1 MVKKNE
7 SIAMKLKDI
16 LLNFRVWILLV
27 FLFVSFLAIN
37 PSFDNDGVSISG
49 VTPSLLASNAGI
61 TFDTTSSLRNLEEIR
76 SIDGVQIDNET
87 HFYDVVNSL
96 DYNESILFET
106 DRDVYPITFSDTNES
121 KIAQLGLSVRES
133 PNSNIRLGIELEG
146 GSRLI
151 LSPEDNLTEE
161 DYTLLVDT
169 LQSRLDVFGASGT
182 RVNKLEDAFSNEKFI
197 IVESTSSNKND
208 VFELIQRQG
217 IFEAKIDNQTVFT
230 GDDVLRVFNDPQR
243 AGLQRCDRI
252 GEGQQC
258 TFAFT
263 IEISPNAADSFFNVT
278 KDLNVVGESLSEPIT
293 FILDG
298 REITSLSVASSFKY
312 QRIYTPQISVS
323 GETLPTLEAAQND
336 GAREMKFLQT
346 ILNTQSLQTDL
357 EVVQS
362 YSISSSLGDEL
373 LKNSVLV
380 GIFSLLI
387 VAGIV
392 ALRYKK
398 IEIFGAILIALL
410 GEVFIVFGAAAFL
423 KLSIDLAAIGG
434 LIAAIGTGVDDQII
448 ITDEYFKKRKK
459 KLTSRKRVKAA
470 MYIIMIAYLTT
481 IAAMVPLYF
490 AGLKVLQGFAFMII
504 IGVTV
509 GVFITRPAYA
519 AMLRIFMTTR
529 KQREEEKQEELEEE
543 KYK

>member
-1 MVKKNE
+1 MNDKKE
-7 SIAMKLKDI
+7 SIWIKIKDI
-16 LLNFRVWILLV
+16 LLNFRVWILII
-27 FLFVSFLAIN
+27 FLLASFFAIS
-37 PSFDNDGVSISG
+37 PSFSKDGVVISG
-49 VTPSLLASNAGI
+49 VTPGLLASQNGFE
-61 TFDTTSSLRNLEEIR
+61 FDTTASLRNLERLISVNGEYIT
-76 SIDGVQIDNET
+76 DEKQ
-87 HFYDVVNSL
+87 FYEVVDSL
-96 DYNESILFET
+96 PINTSILFET
-106 DRDVYPITFSDTNES
+106 EKQIYNIIFSSSNES
-121 KIAQLGLSVRES
+121 LSSQLGLSVRNA
-133 PNSNIRLGIELEG
+133 PNSNVRLGIELEG

-151 LSPEDNLTEE
+151 LSPQENLTES
-161 DYTLLVDT
+161 DFDLLINT

-182 RVNKLEDAFSNEKFI
+182 KVNKLEDAFSNEKYI

-217 IFEAKIDNQTVFT
+217 IFEAKIKNTTVFT

-243 AGLQRCDRI
+243 AGLQRCSPTVD
-252 GEGQQC
+252 GHQC
-258 TFAFT
+258 VFAFT
-263 IEISPNAADSFFNVT
+263 IEISPAAADAFFNVT
-278 KDLNVVGESLSEPIT
+278 KDLNIVGGSLSEPIT

-298 REITSLSVASSFKY
+298 REITSLSVSSSFKY

-323 GETLPTLEAAQND
+323 GSSMPTVEAAQRD
-336 GAREMKFLQT
+336 GLREMKFLQT

-357 EVVQS
+357 VVVQS
-362 YSISSSLGDEL
+362 YSISSSLGEEL
-373 LKNSVLV
+373 LKNSVVV

-392 ALRYKK
+392 ALRYRK
-398 IEIFGAILIALL
+398 IEIFVAIIIALL
-410 GEVFIVFGAAAFL
+410 AEVFIVFGAAAFL

-459 KLTSRKRVKAA
+459 KTTSKKKIKAA
-470 MYIIMIAYLTT
+470 LYIIMIAYLTT
-481 IAAMVPLYF
+481 LAAMIPLYF

-519 AMLRIFMTTR
+519 VMLRILMTTR
-529 KQREEEKQEELEEE
+529 KQREEERQQELEEE
-543 KYK
+543 KNS